1 MSTLSNR
8 IFGRNRE
15 VALLD
20 TVCASGKG
28 ELVALYGRR
37 RVGKTYLIR
46 EYFAGRGSFYCEFT
60 GQKDAPLAAQLTH
73 FREVLEAAFY
83 GGRPIPRLRSWSEA
97 FAILAK
103 ALSATITAQKIERA
117 VIFLDEL
124 PWMAAPKSGLI
135 QALDH
140 SWNTLFSKMPEVIFV
155 VCGSAASWMLDNLIH
170 AKGGLH
176 NRITRQ
182 IRLLPFTLP
191 EVREFLGRRNIRL
204 SLPAVI
210 ELYMAI
216 GGVPHYL
223 DQLDKRLS
231 ADQNIAALCFSK
243 DGILR
248 TEFTTLFRALFGE
261 SDIYERIVRVLA
273 TRRAGVTRNEL
284 LSALK
289 AESGGSLNRRLTELE
304 EAGFIARITPYGKRK
319 KNTLHRIVDPY
330 VYFYLSWIERAPDG
344 VFRANGEK
352 YWLEKRRTRVYE
364 TWAGYTYENICLT
377 HVQWIQRA
385 LLLDH
390 IGFEVGSW
398 CFVPAAG
405 RPERLGAQIDLL
417 FDRDDQVISL
427 CEIKHNAASFSID
440 KAYARELKRKIE
452 TFQSVT
458 RTRKSL
464 QLVLITLNGFK
475 ANIWSEGL
483 VDVSLSA
490 GDIFGSAH

>member
-1 MSTLSNR
+1 MTPSSNR
-8 IFGRNRE
+8 VFGRERE

-20 TVCASGKG
+20 AVCASGKA

-60 GQKDAPLAAQLTH
+60 GQKDASLTAQLTH
-73 FREVLEAAFY
+73 FREVLESAFY
-83 GGRPIPRLRSWSEA
+83 GGTPIPRLRSWSEA
-97 FAILAK
+97 FSTLAR
-103 ALSATITAQKIERA
+103 ALGATIEAQKIGRA
-117 VIFLDEL
+117 VVFLDEL

-140 SWNTLFSKMPEVIFV
+140 SWNTQFSRMPEVIVV

-176 NRITRQ
+176 NRVTRQ

-191 EVREFLGRRNIRL
+191 EVSDFLSRRNFRL
-204 SLPAVI
+204 TLPAVI

-231 ADQNIAALCFSK
+231 VDQNIAALCFSK

-261 SDIYERIVRVLA
+261 SDVYERIVRVLA
-273 TRRAGVTRNEL
+273 AKRAGVTRNEL

-289 AESGGSLNRRLTELE
+289 AESGGSLNRRLKELE
-304 EAGFIARITPYGKRK
+304 EAGFIARITPYEKRK

-352 YWLEKRRTRVYE
+352 YWLEKRRTHAYE
-364 TWAGYTYENICLT
+364 AWAGYTFENICLT
-377 HVQWIQRA
+377 HVPWIQRA
-385 LLLDH
+385 LRLDH
-390 IGFEVGSW
+390 ISFEVGSW
-398 CFVPAAG
+398 CFVPAGG
-405 RPERLGAQIDLL
+405 RAEHSGAQIDLL

-427 CEIKHNAASFSID
+427 CEIKHNTETFSID

-458 RTRKSL
+458 GTRKHL
-464 QLVLITLNGFK
+464 QLVLIAVNGFK
-475 ANIWSEGL
+475 PNIWSEGL

-490 GDIFGSAH
+490 EEIFGSPR

>member
-1 MSTLSNR
+1 MTPPSNR
-8 IFGRNRE
+8 IFGRDRE

-20 TVCASGKG
+20 AVCASNKA

-46 EYFAGRGSFYCEFT
+46 EYFAGRGSLYCEFT
-60 GQKDAPLAAQLTH
+60 GQKDAPLTIQLAH
-73 FREVLEAAFY
+73 FREVLESTFY
-83 GGRPIPRLRSWSEA
+83 EGRPIPRLRSWGEA
-97 FAILAK
+97 FTTLTE
-103 ALSATITAQKIERA
+103 ALGATIKAKKIERA

-124 PWMAAPKSGLI
+124 PWMAAPKSNLT

-140 SWNTLFSKMPEVIFV
+140 SWNTQFSRMPEVIVV

-191 EVREFLGRRNIRL
+191 EVREFLSRHNFRL
-204 SLPAVI
+204 TLAAVI

-223 DQLDKRLS
+223 DQLDRRLS
-231 ADQNIAALCFSK
+231 VDQNIAALCFSK

-248 TEFTTLFRALFGE
+248 AEFSALFRALFGE
-261 SDIYERIVRVLA
+261 SDIYERIVRVLCA
-273 TRRAGVTRNEL
+273 KRAGVTRNEL

-289 AESGGSLNRRLTELE
+289 AESGGSLNRRLKELE
-304 EAGFIARITPYGKRK
+304 EAGFIARITPYEKRK
-319 KNTLHRIVDPY
+319 KNTLYRIVDPY

-352 YWLEKRRTRVYE
+352 FWLEKRRTHAYE
-364 TWAGYTYENICLT
+364 AWAGYTFENICLT
-377 HVQWIQRA
+377 HVPWIQRA
-385 LLLDH
+385 LRLDH

-398 CFVPAAG
+398 YFAPAKGHA
-405 RPERLGAQIDLL
+405 ERSGAQIDLL
-417 FDRDDQVISL
+417 FDREDQVVSL
-427 CEIKHNAASFSID
+427 CEIKHNAGIFSID
-440 KAYARELKRKIE
+440 KTYARELKRKVE

-458 RTRKSL
+458 QTRKHL
-464 QLVLITLNGFK
+464 QLVLITLSGLK
-475 ANIWSEGL
+475 PNIWSEGL

-490 GDIFGSAH
+490 DEIFSSAH

>member
-1 MSTLSNR
+1 M
-8 IFGRNRE
+8 
-15 VALLD
+15 
-20 TVCASGKG
+20 CASGKA

-46 EYFAGRGSFYCEFT
+46 EYFAGRGIFYCEFT

-73 FREVLEAAFY
+73 FREVLESSFY
-83 GGRPIPRLRSWSEA
+83 ADRPIPGLHSWSEA
-97 FAILAK
+97 FTTLAK
-103 ALSATITAQKIERA
+103 ALGATIKAQNIERA

-124 PWMAAPKSGLI
+124 PWMATPKSGLI

-140 SWNTLFSKMPEVIFV
+140 SWNTQFSRMPEVIVV

-176 NRITRQ
+176 NRITRR

-191 EVREFLGRRNIRL
+191 EIRDFLGHRNIRL
-204 SLPAVI
+204 TLPASI
-210 ELYMAI
+210 ELYMVV

-223 DQLDKRLS
+223 DQLDKRFS
-231 ADQNIAALCFSK
+231 VEQNIAALCFSK

-261 SDIYERIVRVLA
+261 SDVYERIVRALA
-273 TRRAGVTRNEL
+273 ARRAGVTRNEL

-289 AESGGSLNRRLTELE
+289 AESGGSLNRRLKELE
-304 EAGFIARITPYGKRK
+304 EAGFIARITPYEKRK
-319 KNTLHRIVDPY
+319 KNTLYRIVDPY
-330 VYFYLSWIERAPDG
+330 VYFYLSWIERAPAG
-344 VFRANGEK
+344 VFQSNGEK
-352 YWLEKRRTRVYE
+352 YWHEKRRTHAYE
-364 TWAGYTYENICLT
+364 TWAGYTFENICLT
-377 HVQWIQRA
+377 HVPWIQRA
-385 LLLDH
+385 LRLDH
-390 IGFEVGSW
+390 IGFEIGSW

-405 RPERLGAQIDLL
+405 HPEQSGAQIDLL

-427 CEIKHNAASFSID
+427 CEIKHNAQTFSID

-458 RTRKSL
+458 RTRKQL
-464 QLVLITLNGFK
+464 QLVMITLNGFK

-483 VDVSLSA
+483 VDISLSA
-490 GDIFGSAH
+490 NEIFASPH

>member
-1 MSTLSNR
+1 MSTRANR
-8 IFGRNRE
+8 VFGRDRE
-15 VALLD
+15 VAILD
-20 TVCASGKG
+20 AVCASGKA

-46 EYFAGRGSFYCEFT
+46 EYIAARGSFYCEFT
-60 GQKDAPLAAQLTH
+60 GQKDASLASQLTH
-73 FREVLEAAFY
+73 FREVLESAFY
-83 GGRPIPRLRSWSEA
+83 AGKPIPRLRAWSDA
-97 FAILAK
+97 FSTLAR
-103 ALSATITAQKIERA
+103 ALDATIKARKIERA
-117 VIFLDEL
+117 VVFLDEL

-140 SWNTLFSKMPEVIFV
+140 SWNTQLSRMPEVIVV

-191 EVREFLGRRNIRL
+191 EVRDFLSRRDIRP
-204 SLPAVI
+204 SLAAAI
-210 ELYMAI
+210 DLYMAI

-223 DQLDKRLS
+223 DQIDKRLS
-231 ADQNIAALCFSK
+231 VDQNIAGLCFSK

-261 SDIYERIVRVLA
+261 SDVYERIVRVLA
-273 TRRAGVTRNEL
+273 TKRAGVTRNEL
-284 LSALK
+284 LAALK
-289 AESGGSLNRRLTELE
+289 AESGGSVNRRLSELE

-319 KNTLHRIVDPY
+319 KNTLHRIIDPY
-330 VYFYLSWIERAPDG
+330 VYFYLSWIEHAPDG
-344 VFRANGEK
+344 VFRTNGEK
-352 YWLEKRRTRVYE
+352 YWLEKRRTHAYE
-364 TWAGYTYENICLT
+364 AWAGYTFENICLT

-385 LLLDH
+385 LHLDH
-390 IGFEVGSW
+390 VGFEVGSW
-398 CFVPAAG
+398 CFVPSAG
-405 RPERLGAQIDLL
+405 SAERSGAQIDLL

-427 CEIKHNAASFSID
+427 CEIKHNGESFSVD
-440 KAYARELKRKIE
+440 KAYARELKRKLE

-458 RTRKSL
+458 RTPKQL
-464 QLVLITLNGFK
+464 QLVLVTLNGLK
-475 ANIWSEGL
+475 PNIWSEGL

-490 GDIFGSAH
+490 EEIFGAPV

>member
-1 MSTLSNR
+1 MSTPSNR
-8 IFGRNRE
+8 VFGRDRE

-20 TVCASGKG
+20 TVCASGKA

-73 FREVLEAAFY
+73 FREVLETAFY
-83 GGRPIPRLRSWSEA
+83 RGRPIPRLHSWSEA
-97 FAILAK
+97 FSTLAK
-103 ALSATITAQKIERA
+103 ALGATIKAQKIERA
-117 VIFLDEL
+117 VVFLDEL

-140 SWNTLFSKMPEVIFV
+140 SWNTQFSRMPELIVV

-191 EVREFLGRRNIRL
+191 EVRDFLSRRSIRL
-204 SLPAVI
+204 TLQAVI

-231 ADQNIAALCFSK
+231 VDQNIAALCFSK

-261 SDIYERIVRVLA
+261 SDVYERIVRVLA
-273 TRRAGVTRNEL
+273 RKRAGVTRNEL

-289 AESGGSLNRRLTELE
+289 AVSGGSLNRRLTELE

-319 KNTLHRIVDPY
+319 KNTLHRIIDPY

-344 VFRANGEK
+344 VFRTNGEK
-352 YWLEKRRTRVYE
+352 YWLEKRRTHAYE
-364 TWAGYTYENICLT
+364 AWAGYTFETICLT
-377 HVQWIQRA
+377 HVSWIQRA
-385 LLLDH
+385 LRLDH
-390 IGFEVGSW
+390 ISFEVGSW

-405 RPERLGAQIDLL
+405 HAERLGAQVDLL

-427 CEIKHNAASFSID
+427 CEIKHNAESFSID
-440 KAYARELKRKIE
+440 KAHARELKRKLE

-458 RTRKSL
+458 RTRKHL

-475 ANIWSEGL
+475 PNIWSEGL
-483 VDVSLSA
+483 VDVSLST
-490 GDIFGSAH
+490 DEIFGAAH

>member
-1 MSTLSNR
+1 VQTSSNR
-8 IFGRNRE
+8 LFGRGQE
-15 VALLD
+15 VTLLD
-20 TVCASGKG
+20 AVYASGKA

-60 GQKDAPLAAQLTH
+60 GQKDAPLPAQLAH
-73 FREVLEAAFY
+73 FREALESSFY
-83 GGRPIPRLRSWSEA
+83 GGRPIPRLHSWGEA
-97 FAILAK
+97 FSTLAK
-103 ALSATITAQKIERA
+103 ALAATIEVQKIERA

-140 SWNTLFSKMPEVIFV
+140 NWNTQFSKIPEVIVV

-191 EVREFLGRRNIRL
+191 EVRDFLGRRNIRL
-204 SLPAVI
+204 ALPAVI

-231 ADQNIAALCFSK
+231 VGQNIATLCFSN

-273 TRRAGVTRNEL
+273 AKRAGVTRTEL
-284 LSALK
+284 LAALK
-289 AESGGSLNRRLTELE
+289 AESGGSINRRLRELE
-304 EAGFIARITPYGKRK
+304 KAGFIARISPYGKRK

-330 VYFYLSWIERAPDG
+330 VYFYLSWIEHAPSG
-344 VFRANGEK
+344 VFRTNGEK
-352 YWLEKRRTRVYE
+352 YWLGKRRTPAYAA
-364 TWAGYTYENICLT
+364 WASYTFENICLT
-377 HVQWIQRA
+377 HVQWIQKA
-385 LLLDH
+385 LRLDH
-390 IGFEVGSW
+390 ISFEVGSW
-398 CFVPAAG
+398 CFVPAVGHAD
-405 RPERLGAQIDLL
+405 RSSAQIDLL

-427 CEIKHNAASFSID
+427 CEIKYNAESFSID
-440 KAYARELKRKIE
+440 KSYARELKRKIE

-458 RTRKSL
+458 RTRKNL
-464 QLVLITLNGFK
+464 QLVLITLNALK
-475 ANIWSEGL
+475 PNIWSEGL

-490 GDIFGSAH
+490 EEIFGSLH

>member
-1 MSTLSNR
+1 MSTPSNR
-8 IFGRNRE
+8 VFGRARE

-20 TVCASGKG
+20 AVCASGKA

-46 EYFAGRGSFYCEFT
+46 EYFTGRGSLYCEFT
-60 GQKDAPLAAQLTH
+60 GQKDAPLAVQLTH
-73 FREVLEAAFY
+73 FREVLESAFY
-83 GGRPIPRLRSWSEA
+83 RGRPLPRLRSWSEA
-97 FAILAK
+97 FSTLAR
-103 ALSATITAQKIERA
+103 ALGATLQGQKIERA

-140 SWNTLFSKMPEVIFV
+140 SWNTQFSRMPEVIV
-155 VCGSAASWMLDNLIH
+155 ILCGSAASWMLDNLIH

-191 EVREFLGRRNIRL
+191 EVADFLSRRNIRL
-204 SLPAVI
+204 TLSAVI

-231 ADQNIAALCFSK
+231 VDQNIAALCFSK

-273 TRRAGVTRNEL
+273 AKRAGVTRNAL
-284 LSALK
+284 LAALE
-289 AESGGSLNRRLTELE
+289 AESGGSLNRRLKELE
-304 EAGFIARITPYGKRK
+304 EAGFIARITPYENRK

-352 YWLEKRRTRVYE
+352 YWLEKRRTHAYE
-364 TWAGYTYENICLT
+364 AWAGYTFENICLT
-377 HVQWIQRA
+377 HVPWIQRA
-385 LLLDH
+385 LRLDH
-390 IGFEVGSW
+390 VSFAVGSW
-398 CFVPAAG
+398 CFVPAKG
-405 RPERLGAQIDLL
+405 RADRSGAQVDLL

-427 CEIKHNAASFSID
+427 CEIKRNAERFSID
-440 KAYARELKRKIE
+440 KAYARELRRKIE

-458 RTRKSL
+458 RTRKRI
-464 QLVLITLNGFK
+464 QWVLITLNGFK
-475 ANIWSEGL
+475 PNIWSEGL
-483 VDVSLSA
+483 IDIALSA
-490 GDIFGSAH
+490 EEIFGTTH